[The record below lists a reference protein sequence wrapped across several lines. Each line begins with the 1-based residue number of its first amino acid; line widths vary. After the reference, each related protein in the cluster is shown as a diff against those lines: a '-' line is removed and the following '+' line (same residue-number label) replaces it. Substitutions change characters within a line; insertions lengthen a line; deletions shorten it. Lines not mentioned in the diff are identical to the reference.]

1 MAIDP
6 TIIVGGAVGA
16 ISVGAAALYAYKT
29 GESAEASVDLD
40 DDGNDEAAVEFGGDD
55 TVDRAE
61 KSHGDEVESDTAEPP
76 NPTPD
81 HVIDKNGLT
90 DIKGIQ
96 ETRAKNL
103 SLAGFSTPADVYYA
117 SDKNLEEVD
126 QIGPYTVEQIRE
138 DIGGIG
144 HNPNGE
150 SDGEAK
156 SGSGETTGQSAQT
169 EQFDS
174 NSETEQQ

>member
-1 MAIDP
+1 MPVDP
-6 TIIVGGAVGA
+6 VIVAGAVGGL
-16 ISVGAAALYAYKT
+16 SVAAAAIYAYTT
-29 GESAEASVDLD
+29 GEDASASVDVDDDGTDEASVSFE
-40 DDGNDEAAVEFGGDD
+40 GKENDPVE
-55 TVDRAE
+55 T
-61 KSHGDEVESDTAEPP
+61 DTASAPP

-81 HVIDKNGLT
+81 EVIDKSGLT

-103 SLAGFSTPADVYYA
+103 GMAGFSTPADVYYA
-117 SDKNLEEVD
+117 SDENLEEVD

-150 SDGEAK
+150 SDEEPEADSQDSSEQDDTSEQSSSNEGEP
-156 SGSGETTGQSAQT
+156 SEET
-169 EQFDS
+169 D
-174 NSETEQQ
+174 